1 MLTSAN
7 RPRWAGCRAGL
18 WLQYAAVKIGP
29 APLAPHSAPAKRAS
43 WSGARAL
50 RAPPDTSLPAARG
63 QSKGEPPW
71 IGLAQPLRPTSRQP
85 APARASSPRLRA
97 RPRSDASAAR
107 TRGLRRGLSRA
118 RRQPRLADASRRFAV
133 ADARVDRCA
142 RLRRCP
148 SMGFDGPIRPFGP
161 DVRVEAHETKGRYE
175 SEPIPNRPLD
185 NHIPIRARGRQ
196 TRSIGSSKERPSID
210 GLSTAS
216 TSGPRA
222 PHRMASTAVM
232 VKKANTVPPRS
243 AAAALRSKP

>member
-1 MLTSAN
+1 MAHRRDRRHSRGRASGGGIRSTEPIRRETTRNEEPGDRAMLTSAN

-71 IGLAQPLRPTSRQP
+71 IGLAQPLRLTSQQP
-85 APARASSPRLRA
+85 APARASSPRLRT
-97 RPRSDASAAR
+97 RPRSDASGAR
-107 TRGLRRGLSRA
+107 IRRLGRGLSRA

-133 ADARVDRCA
+133 AGARVDRCA

-185 NHIPIRARGRQ
+185 NHIPIRARG
-196 TRSIGSSKERPSID
+196 
-210 GLSTAS
+210 
-216 TSGPRA
+216 SG
-222 PHRMASTAVM
+222 
-232 VKKANTVPPRS
+232 
-243 AAAALRSKP
+243 